1 MAWGTIRKA
10 TEEDTQRLN
19 AAAIRFIERHGITG
33 LVYDDETAWSELGDY
48 LAGGGWDD
56 TGNTRTLGQ
65 WKRCIRRALREP
77 SADGI
82 AYGYV
87 GYHAA

>member
-10 TEEDTQRLN
+10 TDEDVNRL
-19 AAAIRFIERHGITG
+19 ATAEAKYTEKYGIEPDAVDDNSADGFG
-33 LVYDDETAWSELGDY
+33 LINGYSVSY
-48 LAGGGWDD
+48 LRARW
-56 TGNTRTLGQ
+56 RE
-65 WKRCIRRALREP
+65 RVRRALREP

-87 GYHAA
+87 GYHVD